1 MVDKIISVA
10 SPTLTTDAVGS
21 GSRPGNGLTTDRGAG
36 VQVASADRV
45 LPVAKQA
52 RSEMSTAKLL
62 DAAAELISEG
72 GYERMTMAA
81 IGKRAGYSH
90 GLVTARFGSK
100 EGLLWALVERMVND
114 WRAESL
120 GPSIENQS
128 SIDALHTMLE
138 LLGKSW
144 RQSPTRMRA
153 LYILMFEA
161 LLPVPLL
168 HEHMAELHE
177 DLRRS
182 VEDTIT
188 RSIDEGI
195 TSRDV
200 DAAVAARLIVGALR
214 GASYHSMLDSARMP
228 ITVALAD
235 VRVLIDSL
243 LVPAARPRAK
253 VRTRGRRPN

>member
-1 MVDKIISVA
+1 MA
-10 SPTLTTDAVGS
+10 SPQ
-21 GSRPGNGLTTDRGAG
+21 P
-36 VQVASADRV
+36 V
-45 LPVAKQA
+45 LPTPKQA
-52 RSEMSTAKLL
+52 RSEASTGKLL

-100 EGLLWALVERMVND
+100 EGLLWALVDRMVNE
-114 WRAESL
+114 WRAEL
-120 GPSIENQS
+120 LAPAIADQS
-128 SIDALHTMLE
+128 GATALHTMLDE
-138 LLGKSW
+138 LAKTW
-144 RQSPTRMRA
+144 RRSPARMRA

-177 DLRRS
+177 NLRRS

-214 GASYHSMLDSARMP
+214 GASYQSMLDSARMP

>member
-1 MVDKIISVA
+1 
-10 SPTLTTDAVGS
+10 
-21 GSRPGNGLTTDRGAG
+21 
-36 VQVASADRV
+36 
-45 LPVAKQA
+45 
-52 RSEMSTAKLL
+52 
-62 DAAAELISEG
+62 
-72 GYERMTMAA
+72 
-81 IGKRAGYSH
+81 
-90 GLVTARFGSK
+90 
-100 EGLLWALVERMVND
+100 
-114 WRAESL
+114 
-120 GPSIENQS
+120 
-128 SIDALHTMLE
+128 
-138 LLGKSW
+138 
-144 RQSPTRMRA
+144 MRA

-168 HEHMAELHE
+168 QEHMAELHE

-214 GASYHSMLDSARMP
+214 GASYQSMLDSARMP

>member
-1 MVDKIISVA
+1 MTCTPFA
-10 SPTLTTDAVGS
+10 
-21 GSRPGNGLTTDRGAG
+21 RPYQTARGA
-36 VQVASADRV
+36 RIKLPRPKPV
-45 LPVAKQA
+45 LPTPKQA
-52 RSEMSTAKLL
+52 RSEASTGKLL

-144 RQSPTRMRA
+144 RRSPTRMRA

-168 HEHMAELHE
+168 HERMAQMHEELRCSIA
-177 DLRRS
+177 DL
-182 VEDTIT
+182 IG
-188 RSIDEGI
+188 RSI
-195 TSRDV
+195 
-200 DAAVAARLIVGALR
+200 AAGSIADIVEVETFAGLIVGSLR
-214 GASYHSMLDSARMP
+214 G
-228 ITVALAD
+228 
-235 VRVLIDSL
+235 
-243 LVPAARPRAK
+243 
-253 VRTRGRRPN
+253 